1 MRELRMFRLMSS
13 ESATHAFFVPN
24 PVLAGGVTVQLQ

>member
-13 ESATHAFFVPN
+13 ESATHAFFVPKS
-24 PVLAGGVTVQLQ
+24 VLGGGAAVHD

>member
-13 ESATHAFFVPN
+13 ESAPPAFFVPN
-24 PVLAGGVTVQLQ
+24 PVLAGGAAVHN